1 MDSRIPTL
9 FGSTLLLL
17 GAFVVGGGLHRVLVR
32 GTLSPTS
39 LPFVL
44 SLVVGG
50 LLIYAG
56 WRLEN
61 EFDPSNYVPDAED
74 EEEDEEEEF
83 DESLSPL
90 DADQLEDKERDDSY
104 D

>member
-1 MDSRIPTL
+1 MDIDARVPRTI
-9 FGSTLLLL
+9 GSTLLLF
-17 GAFVVGGGLHRVLVR
+17 GAFVVGAGLHGVLVK
-32 GTLSPTS
+32 GTLEPTS

-50 LLIYAG
+50 GLIYAG

-61 EFDPSNYVPDAED
+61 TFDPSELLPTD
-74 EEEDEEEEF
+74 ETDEEEF

-90 DADQLEDKERDDSY
+90 SESDMEGRDRDDSY
-104 D
+104 DG